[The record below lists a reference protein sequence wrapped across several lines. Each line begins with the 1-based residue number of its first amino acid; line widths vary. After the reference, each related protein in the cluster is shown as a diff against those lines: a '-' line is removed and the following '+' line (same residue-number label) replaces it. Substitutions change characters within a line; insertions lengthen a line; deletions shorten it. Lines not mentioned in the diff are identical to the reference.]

1 MLKPASFPTV
11 KIYMMMFTSNKDGS
25 EMREITYSQAL
36 NEALRDCMKQD
47 ERVVL
52 LGEDIGCYGGIFQV
66 TKSLQDEF
74 GSDRVVDTPIS
85 EAGFVGAGVG
95 AALTGMR
102 PVVEIM
108 FIDFTTVCMDM
119 IVNQMAKMHY
129 MFGGKGRVPMV
140 LRTNLGA
147 GRGAAA
153 QHSQSF
159 HSVFMHIPGL
169 YVAVPSTPY
178 DAKGLLI
185 ESIHNDNPVVFV
197 EHKRLYNTVGP
208 VPEESYRIPLG
219 KADIKRVGRDITIVA
234 THAMIVEALA
244 AAEHMAAKGV
254 EVEVV
259 DPRTL
264 TPLDTGT
271 ILNSVKKTGRL
282 LVVDEDNKIGG
293 VAAEISAVVAE
304 EGIYYLKAPII
315 RNCSPDTPVPF
326 SPPLEKAYMFGKER
340 ILESIN
346 RLMAFA

>member
-1 MLKPASFPTV
+1 
-11 KIYMMMFTSNKDGS
+11 
-25 EMREITYSQAL
+25 MREITYSQAL
-36 NEALRDCMKQD
+36 NEALRDCMQED

-159 HSVFMHIPGL
+159 HSIFMHIPGL

-185 ESIHNDNPVVFV
+185 ESIHNDNPVVFI

-219 KADIKRVGRDITIVA
+219 KADIKREGKDITIVA
-234 THAMIVEALA
+234 THAMIPEALA
-244 AAEHMAAKGV
+244 AAEHIAAKGV
-254 EVEVV
+254 EIEVV

-304 EGIYYLKAPII
+304 EAIYYLKAPII

>member
-1 MLKPASFPTV
+1 
-11 KIYMMMFTSNKDGS
+11 
-25 EMREITYSQAL
+25 MREITYCEAL
-36 NEALRDCMKQD
+36 NEALRTCMSED

-66 TKSLQDEF
+66 TKGLQDAF
-74 GSDRVVDTPIS
+74 GPDRVVDTPIS
-85 EAGFVGAGVG
+85 ETGFVGAAVG
-95 AALTGMR
+95 AAVTGMR

-140 LRTNLGA
+140 LRTNVGA
-147 GRGAAA
+147 GRGTAA

-159 HSVFMHIPGL
+159 HSFFMHIPGL

-185 ESIHNDNPVVFV
+185 EAIRNDNPVVFV
-197 EHKRLYNTVGP
+197 EHKRLYNTTGP
-208 VPEESYRIPLG
+208 VPEEPYTVAFG
-219 KADIKRVGRDITIVA
+219 KAEIRRPGGDVTVVA
-234 THAMIVEALA
+234 THALVGAALE
-244 AAEHMAAKGV
+244 AAEEASRDGID
-254 EVEVV
+254 VEVV

-264 TPLDTGT
+264 TPLDRDT
-271 ILNSVKKTGRL
+271 ILQSVAKTGRL
-282 LVVDEDNKIGG
+282 LVADEDHLTCG
-293 VAAEISAVVAE
+293 VASEIAAMVAE
-304 EGIYYLKAPII
+304 EAIFHLKAPIL

-340 ILESIN
+340 LLESIKN
-346 RLMAFA
+346 LMAYA